1 MNCLCTNLH
10 CAILRSDSRSA
21 LEAEAIYRGG
31 PLLYK
36 PQRVPHARQPQ
47 SSCIVHSSNVERVSL
62 CLSLVAPG
70 LKLTALP
77 VGVLP
82 ALAGQWDKTRK
93 GKGVSDLSTDT
104 YRGCVFWQC
113 PPALAWLQVVMRRAS
128 CPQRYTTCRYWHI
141 LALRTRSGYDRVLGW
156 KPDCECI
163 GLQDGSEEMALYQSN
178 VFRKDNET
186 IQEDSTLC
194 FNPHWSSSFWARGLL
209 YLQSIGQELLIQ
221 RKVRRFW
228 SRYWMSWV
236 CRDPIALQCERF
248 WFLTHLCQRLA
259 SNRFL
264 LIYIYRVSIIII
276 ASEPCLPSL
285 WEHS

>member
-62 CLSLVAPG
+62 CLSLVVPG

-141 LALRTRSGYDRVLGW
+141 LALRTRSGYDRFLGGRLIVSVL
-156 KPDCECI
+156 DCRM
-163 GLQDGSEEMALYQSN
+163 G
-178 VFRKDNET
+178 
-186 IQEDSTLC
+186 
-194 FNPHWSSSFWARGLL
+194 
-209 YLQSIGQELLIQ
+209 
-221 RKVRRFW
+221 VRRW
-228 SRYWMSWV
+228 LYINQTCS
-236 CRDPIALQCERF
+236 ER
-248 WFLTHLCQRLA
+248 TMRQSKRTV
-259 SNRFL
+259 RF
-264 LIYIYRVSIIII
+264 VSIPIGR
-276 ASEPCLPSL
+276 LPFGLVACFIYNLLARSFL
-285 WEHS
+285 FRER